1 LEDQLYTAG
10 DYVVLAYPEALYS
23 ISKVTGFRE
32 VITSSGSGTI
42 FKKEFRYSFDNETF
56 SEFYEL
62 NNENLG
68 SLTWEKGKFTWFQ
81 FRYTLMSGGPAKI
94 TSITLTYDTYPSDT
108 SSTYVAPN
116 IQNQDKVYAF
126 PVTYK
131 TGAKWNP
138 YKMNRAVRLYKDLNL
153 MVNSLFG
160 HEVHYYRVLPQGR
173 SRDVFL
179 MEYSLYEHQEKQCL
193 KVVVP
198 ENQFPDNKL
207 NMGPFGV
214 DFEMP
219 FEIHVDKEY
228 FQEVFGEGT
237 GPQKRD
243 VLYFPTTGRIYEVSS
258 SYLYRDFMYQPLYFK
273 AMLIKWLPKSNV
285 DMTTDPDM
293 MELEALAP
301 SVEKFF
307 GDQQKEEGIDI
318 GNPQQFEQ
326 ATKLVDPV
334 RQFVDEDLLITDV
347 PLMNYYVKVAEYQY
361 DLSSMVGLTSTDVQK
376 VVTYK
381 ATGEFTASQDR
392 AYSAWF
398 KIKKNE
404 RFSSSATVSQVDE
417 DNLTATVTYTVPRT
431 LLVGQTIS
439 IRRNSG
445 GNFNLIASITEVV
458 SDTQVKV
465 AFSYEMLSYINK
477 TSPSWKT
484 FGDLNVQLTFPRVF
498 IDSRD
503 GNKGVRVELLEK
515 RYFRVLANDKEY
527 LFFLPNT
534 QADLSEDKW
543 YSICVSFSN
552 LFSQLTL
559 NVWEIQWNETT
570 NLPATSD
577 LRQIFGKTVGNIPKE
592 DRSTTVNYY
601 ITPSDML
608 LTNVRVWNQKIET
621 DKQPIVLNQYVVKDA
636 SKAIVIDNAIPQS
649 RLPYYSYTH

>member
-1 LEDQLYTAG
+1 MEDQLYTAG
-10 DYVVLAYPEALYS
+10 DYVVLAYPEALYN
-23 ISKVTGFRE
+23 ISKVTGFTE
-32 VITSSGSGTI
+32 TISSSGSGTI

-56 SEFYEL
+56 SEYFEL
-62 NNENLG
+62 NNESLSALSWNEG
-68 SLTWEKGKFTWFQ
+68 SHVWFQ

-94 TSITLTYDTYPSDT
+94 TSIRLTYDSYPSDA

-131 TGAKWNP
+131 AGAKWNP

-173 SRDVFL
+173 SRDIFL
-179 MEYSLYEHQEKQCL
+179 MEYSLYEHQEKQCI

-207 NMGPFGV
+207 NMGPFGA

-219 FEIHVDKEY
+219 FEIHIDKKY
-228 FQEVFGEGT
+228 FQEIFGEGT

-243 VLYFPTTGRIYEVSS
+243 VLYFPTTGRIYEISS

-293 MELEALAP
+293 MELESLAP

-307 GDQQKEEGIDI
+307 GDQQKEEGTDI
-318 GNPQQFEQ
+318 ANPQQFEQ
-326 ATKLVDPV
+326 ATKVVDPV
-334 RQFVDEDLLITDV
+334 REFVDDDLLITDV

-361 DLSSMVGLTSTDVQK
+361 DLSSLVGLTSTSTRK

-381 ATGEFTASQDR
+381 ATGEFTSSQDR

-404 RFSSSATVSQVDE
+404 RFSSNASLSLIDE
-417 DNLTATVTYTVPRT
+417 DNLSAVLSYSIPHSFLVSQTVS
-431 LLVGQTIS
+431 L
-439 IRRNSG
+439 RRNSG
-445 GNFNLIASITEVV
+445 GNFNLVAEITEVIN
-458 SDTQVKV
+458 DTQVKIS
-465 AFSYEMLSYINK
+465 FSYEMLSYINK
-477 TSPSWKT
+477 TSPSWKS
-484 FGDLNVQLTFPRVF
+484 FSDLKVQLTFPHVF
-498 IDSRD
+498 IDSTD
-503 GNKGVRVELLEK
+503 QGKGVRVDLLEK
-515 RYFRVLANDKEY
+515 RYFRVFANSKVY
-527 LFFLPNT
+527 YFFLPNT
-534 QADLSEDKW
+534 QNELSEDKW

-559 NVWEIQWNETT
+559 NIWEIQWNENT

-577 LRQIFGKTVGNIPKE
+577 LRQIYGKTVSNMPKE
-592 DRSTTVNYY
+592 DRSSTVNYY

-608 LTNVRVWNQKIET
+608 LTNIRVWDQKIET
-621 DKQPIVLNQYVVKDA
+621 DKQPIVLNQYVVKNA
-636 SKAIVIDNAIPQS
+636 SRALVIDNAIPQS